1 MEKIIINGGLPL
13 NGDVYIDGMKNAALP
28 IIAATLLCG
37 DTCIIN
43 NVPAVSDISMLL
55 EIIAG
60 MGATVEYLD
69 KSSIRINT
77 ANVKPGCSPFQLVS
91 KIRGSAYII
100 GAEIGR
106 FGTAHVGYPGG
117 CDFGVRPLDLHMKG
131 FEALGAKIT
140 IESGYINA
148 VSPMGL
154 HGNSIYLRVASV
166 GATVNCILASVFAE
180 GVTTI
185 EGAAQ
190 EPHIVDMA
198 NFLNACG
205 ADITGA
211 GTPSIKIRGVKA
223 LKGCTYTIIPDM
235 IEAGTY
241 MAAAAITG
249 GRVCVRNVIPKHMEA
264 TSAVLQR
271 MGVKLEIGADS
282 ITVLSDGKLLATDV
296 TTMPYPGFPTDM
308 HPQISALMCVA
319 DGVSRMSEHV
329 WDNRFRYIN
338 EFQKMGTEISV
349 SDKTASFSGS
359 SDLSGAP
366 VVATDLR
373 AGAAMIILALRARG
387 TSEISKISL
396 IERGYDNIVGK
407 LATLGADIQKVE
419 AED

>member
-37 DTCIIN
+37 DTCIID
-43 NVPAVSDISMLL
+43 NVPAVSDIAMLL

-60 MGATVEYLD
+60 MGAEVEYLD
-69 KSSIRINT
+69 KCRIRINT
-77 ANVKPGCSPFQLVS
+77 EGVKPGCSPYDLVC

-117 CDFGVRPLDLHMKG
+117 CDFGVRPLDLHLMG
-131 FEALGAKIT
+131 FEALGAHISV
-140 IESGYINA
+140 ESGYINA

-154 HGNSIYLRVASV
+154 HGNAIYFRLPSV

-190 EPHIVDMA
+190 EPHIVDMV

-205 ADITGA
+205 ADISGA
-211 GTPSIKIRGVKA
+211 GTPSIKVRGVKS
-223 LKGCTYTIIPDM
+223 LHGCTYTVIPDM

-249 GRVCVRNVIPKHMEA
+249 GCVCVHNVIPKHME
-264 TSAVLQR
+264 SVCSVLSR
-271 MGVKLEIGADS
+271 MGVKLDVGTDT
-282 ITVLSDGKLLATDV
+282 ITVHGDGKLIATDV
-296 TTMPYPGFPTDM
+296 VTQPYPGFPTDM

-319 DGVSRMSEHV
+319 DGTSRMSELV

-338 EFQKMGTEISV
+338 EFQKMGTRISL
-349 SDKTASFSGS
+349 SDRTASFAGCQK
-359 SDLSGAP
+359 LSGAP
-366 VVATDLR
+366 VVSTDLR
-373 AGAAMIILALRARG
+373 AGAAMIILALRAQG
-387 TSEISKISL
+387 TSQITKISL

-407 LATLGADIQKVE
+407 LAALGADIKKVDE
-419 AED
+419 

>member
-37 DTCIIN
+37 DTCVID
-43 NVPAVSDISMLL
+43 NVPAVNDIAMLL
-55 EIIAG
+55 DIIAG
-60 MGATVEYLD
+60 MGATVEHLD
-69 KSSIRINT
+69 KCRLRINT
-77 ANVKPGCSPFQLVS
+77 ANVKPGCSPYDLVC
-91 KIRGSAYII
+91 KIRGSSYII

-117 CDFGVRPLDLHMKG
+117 CDFGVRPLDLHLMG
-131 FEALGAKIT
+131 FEALGAHIT
-140 IESGYINA
+140 VESGYINA
-148 VSPMGL
+148 VSPDGL
-154 HGNSIYLRVASV
+154 HGNSIYFRLPSV

-205 ADITGA
+205 AHITGA
-211 GTPSIKIRGVKA
+211 GTPSIKVHGVKS
-223 LKGCTYTIIPDM
+223 LHGCTHTIIPDM

-241 MAAAAITG
+241 MAAAAIAG
-249 GRVCVRNVIPKHMEA
+249 GDVCVHNVIPKHMEA
-264 TSAVLQR
+264 VCSVLSR
-271 MGVKLEIGADS
+271 MGVKLDVGADT
-282 ITVLSDGKLLATDV
+282 ITVHSTGKLIATDV
-296 TTMPYPGFPTDM
+296 VTQPYPGFPTDM

-319 DGVSRMSEHV
+319 DGVSRMSELV

-338 EFQKMGTEISV
+338 EFQKMGTNISLC
-349 SDKTASFSGS
+349 DRTASFTGS
-359 SDLSGAP
+359 QKLSGAP
-366 VVATDLR
+366 VVSTDLR
-373 AGAAMIILALRARG
+373 AGAAMIILALRAHG
-387 TSEISKISL
+387 TSQITKISL

-407 LATLGADIQKVE
+407 LAALGADITKVDE
-419 AED
+419 

>member
-37 DTCIIN
+37 DTCIID
-43 NVPAVSDISMLL
+43 NVPAVSDIAMLL

-60 MGATVEYLD
+60 MGAEVEYLD
-69 KSSIRINT
+69 KCRIRINT
-77 ANVKPGCSPFQLVS
+77 EGVKPGCSPYDLVC

-117 CDFGVRPLDLHMKG
+117 CDFGVRPLDLHLMG
-131 FEALGAKIT
+131 FEALGAHISV
-140 IESGYINA
+140 ESGYINA

-154 HGNSIYLRVASV
+154 HGNAIYFRLPSV

-190 EPHIVDMA
+190 EPHIVDMV

-205 ADITGA
+205 ADISGA
-211 GTPSIKIRGVKA
+211 GTPSIKVRGVKS
-223 LKGCTYTIIPDM
+223 LHGCTYTVIPDM

-249 GRVCVRNVIPKHMEA
+249 GCVCVHNVIPKHME
-264 TSAVLQR
+264 SVCSVLSR
-271 MGVKLEIGADS
+271 MGVKLDIGTDT
-282 ITVLSDGKLLATDV
+282 ITVHGDGKLIATDV
-296 TTMPYPGFPTDM
+296 VTQPYPGFPTDM

-319 DGVSRMSEHV
+319 DGTSRMSELV

-338 EFQKMGTEISV
+338 EFQKMGTRISL
-349 SDKTASFSGS
+349 SDRTASFAGCQK
-359 SDLSGAP
+359 LSGAP
-366 VVATDLR
+366 VVSTDLR
-373 AGAAMIILALRARG
+373 AGAAMIILALRAQG
-387 TSEISKISL
+387 TSQITKISL

-407 LATLGADIQKVE
+407 LAALGADIKKVDE
-419 AED
+419 

>member
-205 ADITGA
+205 ANITGA

-282 ITVLSDGKLLATDV
+282 ITVLGDGKLLATDV

-407 LATLGADIQKVE
+407 LAALGADIQKIE

>member
-28 IIAATLLCG
+28 IIAATLLCQ
-37 DTCIIN
+37 DTCIIE
-43 NVPAVSDISMLL
+43 NVPAVSDIAMLL
-55 EIIAG
+55 DIIKG
-60 MGATVEYLD
+60 MGAEVEYLD
-69 KSSIRINT
+69 KTVVSINAT
-77 ANVKPGCSPFQLVS
+77 NVQPGCSPYDLVC

-117 CDFGVRPLDLHMKG
+117 CDFGVRPLDLHLMG
-131 FEALGAKIT
+131 FEALGAKISV
-140 IESGYINA
+140 EQGYINA

-154 HGNSIYLRVASV
+154 HGNSIYFRIPSV
-166 GATVNCILASVFAE
+166 GATVNCILASVFAD

-198 NFLNACG
+198 NFLNNCG

-211 GTPSIKIRGVKA
+211 GTSSIKVRGVKS
-223 LKGCTYTIIPDM
+223 LKGCRHTIVPDM

-241 MAAAAITG
+241 MAAAAMAG
-249 GRVCVRNVIPKHMEA
+249 GCVCVHNVIPKHME
-264 TSAVLQR
+264 SVCSVLSR
-271 MGVKLEIGADS
+271 MGVKLDIGTDT
-282 ITVLSDGKLLATDV
+282 ITVHSDGKLIATDV
-296 TTMPYPGFPTDM
+296 VTQPYPGFPTDM

-319 DGVSRMSEHV
+319 EGVSRMSEMV

-338 EFQKMGTEISV
+338 EFQKMGPMISV
-349 SDKTASFSGS
+349 SDRTASFNGNQK
-359 SDLSGAP
+359 LSGAP
-366 VVATDLR
+366 VVSTDLR
-373 AGAAMIILALRARG
+373 AGAALIILALRAQG
-387 TSEISKISL
+387 TSQISKISL

-407 LATLGADIQKVE
+407 LAALGADIKRVE
-419 AED
+419 E